1 MFTSRRLK
9 TPKAILDR
17 AVSFKPRRQVIILF
31 SGGEPTLSPYYL
43 EAVAY
48 AKKIGFYRILAAT
61 NGIRFAEDL
70 EFCKAAKAAGQ
81 HGVYLQFDGVSEE
94 KNKHR
99 GVGNLFDVK
108 LRAIENLAAAGIKVT
123 LVVTIVNNLNNDGI
137 GQIVEFAAKN
147 IDKVQTIA
155 FQPVSFT
162 GRDEDISDE
171 LRKKWR
177 YTLAG
182 MTHDLKRSTGRKH
195 STVAR
200 LVPAL
205 FLFGIHE
212 RDGHVAG
219 RRCSLGLV
227 VM

>member
-1 MFTSRRLK
+1 
-9 TPKAILDR
+9 
-17 AVSFKPRRQVIILF
+17 
-31 SGGEPTLSPYYL
+31 
-43 EAVAY
+43 
-48 AKKIGFYRILAAT
+48 
-61 NGIRFAEDL
+61 
-70 EFCKAAKAAGQ
+70 
-81 HGVYLQFDGVSEE
+81 
-94 KNKHR
+94 
-99 GVGNLFDVK
+99 
-108 LRAIENLAAAGIKVT
+108 
-123 LVVTIVNNLNNDGI
+123 VTIVNNLNNDGI

-182 MTHDLKRSTGRKH
+182 MTHDLKISSAAH
-195 STVAR
+195 STAAR

-205 FLFGIHE
+205 VLLGFHQ

-219 RRCSLGLV
+219 R
-227 VM
+227 

>member
-1 MFTSRRLK
+1 LAAARFDRRPDEPLQHDVQPVLHGCEPGWLRSRADVRRHES
-9 TPKAILDR
+9 DSR
-17 AVSFKPRRQVIILF
+17 SRVSFKPKRQIIILF

-48 AKKIGFYRILAAT
+48 AKKVGFYRILAAT
-61 NGIRFAEDL
+61 NGIRFAEDI

-108 LRAIENLAAAGIKVT
+108 LRAIENLASVGIKVT
-123 LVVTIVNNLNNDGI
+123 LVTTIVNTINNDGI

-155 FQPVSFT
+155 FQPVRFT
-162 GRDEDISDE
+162 GRDEDVPTTCASSSA
-171 LRKKWR
+171 
-177 YTLAG
+177 T
-182 MTHDLKRSTGRKH
+182 RS
-195 STVAR
+195 
-200 LVPAL
+200 PA
-205 FLFGIHE
+205 
-212 RDGHVAG
+212 
-219 RRCSLGLV
+219 
-227 VM
+227 